1 MTRSELIKKVADW
14 SFEITHAQAERL
26 VSIMLDEIIR
36 AVDSGQRVELRG
48 FGSFFPRNRK
58 ARMGRNPKTGEVVS
72 VPARRIMFFTAGK
85 DLKDRLNGKKAERR
99 WTDER

>member
-14 SFEITHAQAERL
+14 SFEITPAQAEQL
-26 VSIMLDEIIR
+26 VSIMLDEIVH

-48 FGSFFPRNRK
+48 FGSFFPRQRQS
-58 ARMGRNPKTGEVVS
+58 RMGRNPKTGEIVS
-72 VPARRIMFFTAGK
+72 VSEKRVMRFTAGR
-85 DLKDRLNGKKAERR
+85 DLLRRLNGQKEERR

>member
-14 SFEITHAQAERL
+14 SFEITHAQADQL
-26 VSIMLDEIIR
+26 VSIMLNEIIH

-48 FGSFFPRNRK
+48 FGSFFPRERK
-58 ARMGRNPKTGEVVS
+58 ARMGRNPRTGESVS

-85 DLKDRLNGKKAERR
+85 DLKDRLNGKQAGRR

>member
-14 SFEITHAQAERL
+14 SFDIMHSQAEQL
-26 VSIMLDEIIR
+26 VSIILEEIVH

-48 FGSFFPRNRK
+48 FGSFFPRERK
-58 ARMGRNPKTGEVVS
+58 ARMGRNPKTGEEVS
-72 VPARRIMFFTAGK
+72 VPEKRVMRFTAGR
-85 DLKDRLNGKKAERR
+85 DLLRHLNGKKTERR

>member
-14 SFEITHAQAERL
+14 SFEITHAQADQL
-26 VSIMLDEIIR
+26 VSIMLDEIVH

-48 FGSFFPRNRK
+48 FGSFFPRERQ

-72 VPARRIMFFTAGK
+72 VSARRIMFFTAGK
-85 DLKDRLNGKKAERR
+85 DLKDRLNGKKAERK
-99 WTDER
+99 WTNER

>member
-14 SFEITHAQAERL
+14 SFEITHAQADQL
-26 VSIMLDEIIR
+26 VSIMLDEIIH

-48 FGSFFPRNRK
+48 FGSFFPRQRQS
-58 ARMGRNPKTGEVVS
+58 RMGRNPKTGEAVS
-72 VPARRIMFFTAGK
+72 VSAKRVLFFKAGQ
-85 DLKDRLNGKKAERR
+85 DLLRRLNGKKAERK

>member
-1 MTRSELIKKVADW
+1 MTRSDLIKKVADW
-14 SFEITHAQAERL
+14 SFEIKPAQAEQL
-26 VSIMLDEIIR
+26 VSIMLDEIIH

-58 ARMGRNPKTGEVVS
+58 ARMGRNPRTGEVVS
-72 VPARRIMFFTAGK
+72 ISEKRLMRFTAGR
-85 DLKDRLNGKKAERR
+85 DLLRRLNGQKAGIR